1 MTFIGD
7 SPGFWLVAIGLAAG
21 VAGLLILS
29 LLAARHRGGEPPALT
44 HDVALYRDQIAGI
57 ERDEARGTLA
67 PSEAKRLK
75 TEIARR
81 LLEADRRAAHA
92 DDGSRPARGALILPA
107 LAILAAMGGGI
118 GVYLR
123 LGQPGLPDL
132 PLATRIAE
140 ADARIA
146 ARQSQAGFVATL
158 PPVPEMPVEPE
169 FAALMDKLRAAVDP
183 AVSQDLTGLALL
195 ARNEAALGNFAPARA
210 AQERLIAVK
219 GPTAAAEDHV
229 FSAEILIR
237 EADAYVSPE
246 AEAALRA
253 ALAIEPQNGA
263 ALYYSGLMFAQGGR
277 FDRAFALW
285 QPLMNRTAPDAPW
298 AAILR
303 EQIAEVA
310 MLAGVDYQ
318 PPAAPAPAPALP
330 GPDAAAMAAA
340 ADLAPD
346 DQAAMAEAMVA
357 QLSQRLAT
365 EGGSAGEWARLI
377 RSLSVLGREGEARE
391 ILTEARSRFT
401 AAEDLALIDAA
412 ASDAGLAE

>member
-7 SPGFWLVAIGLAAG
+7 SPGFWLVAICLAAG

-29 LLAARHRGGEPPALT
+29 LLAARGRSGEAPALA

-75 TEIARR
+75 TEVARR
-81 LLEADRRAAHA
+81 LLEADRRAART
-92 DDGSRPARGALILPA
+92 GGGERPARGALILPA
-107 LAILAAMGGGI
+107 LAILAAVGGGI
-118 GVYLR
+118 GIYLR

-132 PLATRIAE
+132 PLASRIAE

-146 ARQSQAGFVATL
+146 GRQSQAGFVASL
-158 PPVPEMPVEPE
+158 PPVPAMPVEPE

-195 ARNEAALGNFAPARA
+195 ARNEAALGNFGPARA

-219 GPTAAAEDHV
+219 GPTDAAADHV
-229 FSAEILIR
+229 FLAEILIR
-237 EADAYVSPE
+237 EAGAYVSPE

-263 ALYYSGLMFAQGGR
+263 ALYYYGLMFAQGGR

-318 PPAAPAPAPALP
+318 PPPAPALP
-330 GPDAAAMAAA
+330 GPDAAALAAA
-340 ADLAPD
+340 ADLAPED
-346 DQAAMAEAMVA
+346 RAAMVEGMVA

-365 EGGSAGEWARLI
+365 EGGPAEEWARLI
-377 RSLSVLGREGEARE
+377 RSLGVLGREAEARE
-391 ILTEARSRFT
+391 ILAEARSRFT
-401 AAEDLALIDAA
+401 AAEDLALIGAA
-412 ASDAGLAE
+412 ATDAGLAE